1 MESFKSRVLGRS
13 ADEPETF
20 ETTVRL
26 NIRSGAG
33 TQHEK
38 LEMSPLAPG
47 TRLEVLSQQGAW
59 RLVDVL
65 DPVQDEHDIHGWVH
79 GRFIRRIS

>member
-13 ADEPETF
+13 ADEPEIF